1 MLGIKDVFKRNTLSF
16 NFYFRKNVSSNY
28 AFFSGVDGALIEQ
41 LLPILIFL
49 VRIKKSL
56 IYKNDAN
63 CFSMASFCFR
73 GVSKTLI
80 AQLIPILTFL
90 DGFN

>member
-16 NFYFRKNVSSNY
+16 NFYLLPIVRKEEVNIYFRKNVSSNY

-49 VRIKKSL
+49 S
-56 IYKNDAN
+56 
-63 CFSMASFCFR
+63 
-73 GVSKTLI
+73 
-80 AQLIPILTFL
+80 
-90 DGFN
+90 